1 MIDCTL
7 VMFPL
12 SCLYIDSFCRGSV
25 LSSAAMPIHGRRWS
39 DDVIHSRRCGVL
51 GIVGKTHT
59 VIRIRIRRSVI
70 RIRVDETAI
79 RIRIVVRTTDTAT
92 SRTSAFVLFPRLRL
106 RFDASVSAYSDDW
119 IIYFY
124 CLLYY
129 LIFTICCTWAAFL
142 LWWSGRLDS
151 RPLHSIAFSY
161 HHILPSYF
169 QSVCQS
175 QHRCSI
181 FRRRQDAHR
190 ETYSNTTKR

>member
-7 VMFPL
+7 VIFPL
-12 SCLYIDSFCRGSV
+12 SCLYTDSFCRGSV

-119 IIYFY
+119 VIFLLFVTLFDIHMCCPWGFSVMVVGGCVIIDYGHLW
-124 CLLYY
+124 CTLLLY
-129 LIFTICCTWAAFL
+129 T
-142 LWWSGRLDS
+142 
-151 RPLHSIAFSY
+151 
-161 HHILPSYF
+161 
-169 QSVCQS
+169 V
-175 QHRCSI
+175 
-181 FRRRQDAHR
+181 
-190 ETYSNTTKR
+190 